1 MKRILVYYPPN
12 KLGMSDLDKTDYSI
26 LSERVKNELNGK
38 FPNFGNKVWLQGI
51 LSEISNPDCIYEFG
65 YDNIS
70 EDYINQNYDCVL
82 LPLANC
88 FHTGWIQYMEKR
100 SSYIEKIKI
109 PVYVIA
115 CGVQAKSYD
124 DLTDLVESVKE
135 PATRFI
141 KSVYNTGGEF
151 ALRGYFTAEFFER
164 LGFRN
169 AVVTGCPSI
178 YQMGRNLKITNQ
190 KVPESQFRSA
200 INGTFKLPIPDKD
213 IKKSDFVCQDVYG
226 KFLYDPDYFKE
237 NPIDFRRIL
246 KLIKRGDYAFVRAL
260 ANRKIHLFADTQQ
273 WMSFY
278 VENNISFSFGSRIHG
293 TIMPI
298 LSGVPSLC
306 YSCDARTREMVEF
319 FDIPGIINTGKEKI
333 KIQSL
338 YDLYCMTDYGKFNA
352 GFQKRF
358 DAFEAFLIKCGI
370 VSKINQENTFMKK
383 NADGIT
389 FPKKSNEFYFDKI
402 QKEIKKHGIL
412 FNGLNAWYGN

>member
-1 MKRILVYYPPN
+1 MKKILIYYPPN
-12 KLGMSDLDKTDYSI
+12 KLGMSDFNQTDYST
-26 LSERVKNELNGK
+26 LSERVNNELNGK

-65 YDNIS
+65 YENIS
-70 EDYINQNYDCVL
+70 EDYINNNYDCVL

-88 FHTGWIQYMEKR
+88 FHKGWVQYMEKR
-100 SSYIEKIKI
+100 ASHIEKIKI

-115 CGVQAKSYD
+115 CGVQANSYD
-124 DLTDLVESVKE
+124 DISDLVKCIKE

-151 ALRGYFTAEFFER
+151 ALRGYFTAEFFEQ

-178 YQMGRNLKITNQ
+178 YQMGRNLTISNK
-190 KVPESQFRSA
+190 KVSEKQFKSS

-213 IKKSDFVCQDVYG
+213 IKKSDFICQDIYG
-226 KFLYDPDYFKE
+226 KYLYDPNYFKE
-237 NPIDFRRIL
+237 NPMDLRRIL

-273 WMSFY
+273 WMSY
-278 VENNISFSFGSRIHG
+278 YTQNNISFSFGSRIHG

-319 FDIPGIINTGKEKI
+319 FDIPCIIKNNKEKA
-333 KIQSL
+333 KTQSL
-338 YDLYCMTDYGKFNA
+338 YDLYCLTDYSKFNA
-352 GFQKRF
+352 GFQKKF
-358 DAFEAFLIKCGI
+358 DDFEAFLSKCGI
-370 VSKINQENTFMKK
+370 TNKINQENTFMSKYSD
-383 NADGIT
+383 NII
-389 FPKKSNEFYFDKI
+389 FPQKTNELYFDKI
-402 QKEIKKHGIL
+402 QRETQKYAIL
-412 FNGLNAWYGN
+412 FNSLNAWYGR